1 MEVSKEFFV
10 EEHLVGH
17 EGEWRKGELGEEA
30 VDDVIVWLVVF
41 VAHVEHGLAALGK
54 EYVGMDEDVVGID
67 AEVVAACADGSGE
80 LDELLEE
87 PPAAVKGFG
96 VGVPALAGREDLE
109 TQLARG
115 VAEDGG
121 FVNVYESVAGTEVGD
136 LFVAR
141 GYDVDVFDCVHNLMA
156 HPLKTQGKGLQV
168 LGHDGDDDVNGL

>member
-1 MEVSKEFFV
+1 MEVSKKFFV

-17 EGEWRKGELGEEA
+17 EGEWRKGELGKEA
-30 VDDVIVWLVVF
+30 VDDVIVGLVVL
-41 VAHVEHGLAALGK
+41 VAHVEDGLAALGK

-87 PPAAVKGFG
+87 PPAAVKGLW

-141 GYDVDVFDCVHNLMA
+141 GYDVDVFDCVLDLMA
-156 HPLKTQGKGLQV
+156 HTLKAQREGLQV
-168 LGHDGDDDVNGL
+168 FCHDGDYDVNGL